1 MGLRFLAQQ
10 KKKTKE
16 NNVDCARNMVSTS
29 LRVFIKSERFNLD
42 SGEDEIFFLHS
53 GSLSTCQNG
62 WTVPCAADETVY
74 PRPRT
79 GNANGFITE
88 REPASA
94 LQPIRPCGP
103 RGSWRR
109 VAGSVNWPR
118 PAVKETKG
126 NVATAR
132 RQQETS
138 AVGAGVAVWVRA

>member
-42 SGEDEIFFLHS
+42 SGEDEIFFFAFR
-53 GSLSTCQNG
+53 LSIYMPKWMDSAVRGRRDGLSQ
-62 WTVPCAADETVY
+62 AAHGKRQRIY
-74 PRPRT
+74 Y
-79 GNANGFITE
+79 G
-88 REPASA
+88 
-94 LQPIRPCGP
+94 
-103 RGSWRR
+103 
-109 VAGSVNWPR
+109 
-118 PAVKETKG
+118 ETKG